1 MSELG
6 TVKPT
11 FQCHKPVS
19 FIISSLGLVAQSVE
33 QRIENP
39 CVGGSIPPR
48 ATKKHQNH
56 LRVVFS
62 FVVWQAQTPFALD
75 ILIMNC
81 PLKGHIY
88 GLIKEWLV
96 ILRPA
101 VMPKT
106 YKSVKVFSI
115 ILSNKTNEN

>member
-1 MSELG
+1 
-6 TVKPT
+6 
-11 FQCHKPVS
+11 
-19 FIISSLGLVAQSVE
+19 
-33 QRIENP
+33 
-39 CVGGSIPPR
+39 
-48 ATKKHQNH
+48 
-56 LRVVFS
+56 
-62 FVVWQAQTPFALD
+62 
-75 ILIMNC
+75 MNC

-106 YKSVKVFSI
+106 YKSVKIFSI